1 MKNRI
6 LYFEI
11 LKSKLVGCVY
21 CFAVREE
28 VEESIEEMAE
38 MNADS
43 ETLPET
49 NLTEIVGGETKHV
62 RKLMALRTDP
72 KTVSLRLT

>member
-1 MKNRI
+1 M
-6 LYFEI
+6 
-11 LKSKLVGCVY
+11 
-21 CFAVREE
+21 
-28 VEESIEEMAE
+28 EESIEEMAE

-72 KTVSLRLT
+72 KTVSSRLT